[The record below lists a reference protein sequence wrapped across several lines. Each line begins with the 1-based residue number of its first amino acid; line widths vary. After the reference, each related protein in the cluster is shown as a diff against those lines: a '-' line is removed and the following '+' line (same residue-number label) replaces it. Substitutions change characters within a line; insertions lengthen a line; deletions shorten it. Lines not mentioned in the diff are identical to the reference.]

1 MKIAKKVG
9 KRLEKYYKDNAER
22 SVYFYPL
29 AVYYLNNKQYERA
42 YEILLEGI
50 QKFPRY
56 ALALV
61 KVGEVLFEQ
70 GSYES
75 ALAYLETAINI
86 QKDNVPALKFI
97 ALCYEKMEKFD
108 KALKIYERLVELG
121 DEESKDKMIELVSRV
136 KVESDEIE
144 NLVEDLDSKDEEIPT
159 IDLNDS
165 EESDDDAT
173 VEVDSENDTAEEEA
187 TITLAK
193 LYEKQGYINDAID
206 TYKKIIEKEPDN
218 IEAKEALGRLL
229 NDVGLGDE
237 GANDEEG

>member
-1 MKIAKKVG
+1 MKITKKAG
-9 KRLEKYYKDNAER
+9 RRLEKYYKDNADK

-56 ALALV
+56 ALALI
-61 KVGEVLFEQ
+61 KIGEVLFEQ

-86 QKDNVPALKFI
+86 QKDNIPALKLI
-97 ALCYEKMEKFD
+97 ALCYENMEKFD
-108 KALKIYERLVELG
+108 KALEVYERLVELG
-121 DEESKDKMIELVSRV
+121 DEASKDKMIELVSRV
-136 KVESDEIE
+136 KVGSDEIE
-144 NLVEDLDSKDEEIPT
+144 DLVEDLESEDEEIPT

-165 EESDDDAT
+165 EESDEEAA
-173 VEVDSENDTAEEEA
+173 VEVDGGDDASEEEA

-206 TYKKIIEKEPDN
+206 TYKKIIDKEPDN
-218 IEAKEALGRLL
+218 IEAKEALERLL

-237 GANDEEG
+237 GANDEES

>member
-61 KVGEVLFEQ
+61 KIGEVLFEQ

-173 VEVDSENDTAEEEA
+173 VEVDSEDDTAEEEA

-218 IEAKEALGRLL
+218 IEAKEALERLL

>member
-1 MKIAKKVG
+1 MKIAKKAGRRVE
-9 KRLEKYYKDNAER
+9 RYYRDNAES

-29 AVYYLNNKQYERA
+29 AVYYLNNKQYEKA

-50 QKFPRY
+50 KRFPRY

-61 KVGEVLFEQ
+61 KIGEILFEQ

-86 QKDNVPALKFI
+86 QKDNVPALKLI

-108 KALKIYERLVELG
+108 KALEVHERLVELG
-121 DEESKDKMIELVSRV
+121 DEASKDKMMELVSKV
-136 KVESDEIE
+136 KIDSEKIE
-144 NLVEDLDSKDEEIPT
+144 DLVEGLDSEDKKIPM
-159 IDLNDS
+159 IELEDS
-165 EESDDDAT
+165 EESDSGIVPEIDNEGD
-173 VEVDSENDTAEEEA
+173 AEEEA

-193 LYEKQGYINDAID
+193 LYEKQGYINDAIN

-218 IEAKEALGRLL
+218 IEAKEALERLL
-229 NDVGLGDE
+229 NNVGLSDE
-237 GANDEEG
+237 GADNDES

>member
-61 KVGEVLFEQ
+61 KIGEVLFEQ

-86 QKDNVPALKFI
+86 QKDNVPALKLI

-121 DEESKDKMIELVSRV
+121 DEASKSKMIELVSRV
-136 KVESDEIE
+136 KVESNEIE
-144 NLVEDLDSKDEEIPT
+144 NLVEDLGSKNEEIPT

-173 VEVDSENDTAEEEA
+173 VEIDSEDDTAEEEA

-218 IEAKEALGRLL
+218 IEAKEALERLL